1 MSTNGTD
8 TAAQNVLGGELQT
21 CSEDPMTGF
30 YRDGCCHT
38 GPRDHGKHVVCAVMT
53 EDFLRFTKSKGNDL
67 STPRPSM
74 NFPGLDPGDRW
85 CLCAAR
91 WEEARRAGNAPPVV
105 LAATH
110 QAALTVVDLDDLQE
124 HASE

>member
-1 MSTNGTD
+1 MQVRD
-8 TAAQNVLGGELQT
+8 AQNVLGTPLQA
-21 CSEDPMTGF
+21 CSTDPMTGF

-38 GPRDHGKHVVCAVMT
+38 GPQDRGLHTVCAVMT
-53 EDFLRFTKSKGNDL
+53 DEFLRFTKAQGNDL

-91 WEEARRAGNAPPVV
+91 WQEAMEAGVAPPVD

-110 QAALTVVDLDDLQE
+110 ERALTVVDLDDLKA
-124 HASE
+124 HAAASES